1 MLEEVPLLRG
11 LLWEPKC
18 TPKSQKY
25 VIFNMVKN
33 ATPELNLESDL
44 MVHLFLMGLSDSELL
59 GLPKWQ
65 ERPFLSNCYQR
76 HLLTVSA
83 MHLKKMFIDGT
94 DSNLMKMAFLAILAS
109 PKAQN
114 LIIPSKIDDPS
125 CQIPYS
131 ARGQHFSPC

>member
-65 ERPFLSNCYQR
+65 ERLFSLNYYQR
-76 HLLTVSA
+76 HLLTIFA
-83 MHLKKMFIDGT
+83 MHLKKLAIGGA
-94 DSNLMKMAFLAILAS
+94 NGNVMKMAFPVILAS
-109 PKAQN
+109 LKAQN
-114 LIIPSKIDDPS
+114 LIIPSNIDDL
-125 CQIPYS
+125 
-131 ARGQHFSPC
+131 